1 MSEWGSIV
9 DALETHV
16 RAVVTLPTG
25 ANGWERGV
33 RAGQSLATGQLP
45 HVFAHDPTETA
56 TELDHQQELVEMSWQ
71 LDLWTSDATQ
81 EAVALKL
88 DAIVTRLRTD
98 PTLGG
103 LVDYSLVSGRG
114 VVEAAIAEKSE
125 RRAGVLIV
133 TTRKVV

>member
-1 MSEWGSIV
+1 MSTWGDILDV
-9 DALETHV
+9 LETEF
-16 RAVVTLPTG
+16 RLAVTMPAG

-33 RAGQSLATGQLP
+33 RSGQSLATGQLP

-56 TELDHQQELVEMSWQ
+56 SELDHHQELVEMSWQ

-88 DAIVTRLRTD
+88 DAVQARIRAN

-103 LVDYSLVSGRG
+103 IVDFAFVSTRS
-114 VVEAAIAEKSE
+114 VVEAALAEKTE
-125 RRAGVLIV
+125 RRAGVMIV